1 MRVRLEEEVTKCG
14 VVIGLAFACNNV
26 KYKNFKEIA
35 EISPTLDFGSFLA
48 FVLYKAGEGDI
59 PKTVAVRVV
68 RSLLDFKDRTSVSS
82 PLVVAEIFS
91 IANMVYKLTLKNK
104 YLCKK
109 PVDTISLFSFELC
122 K

>member
-1 MRVRLEEEVTKCG
+1 MGGRLEEEVVRCG

-48 FVLYKAGEGDI
+48 YVLYKAGEGDI
-59 PKTVAVRVV
+59 PKKVAVRVV

-109 PVDTISLFSFELC
+109 PVDTIEEFVRLLR
-122 K
+122 